1 MPGRPFWCSVSQA
14 QCVFNKARKC
24 NVSTQESRAWSCG
37 VALVGVVVVLALA
50 DVRSLLGGFAMQS
63 RQRFV
68 RQPPLPIDDFFYV
81 MVPGFI

>member
-1 MPGRPFWCSVSQA
+1 VVSPW
-14 QCVFNKARKC
+14 V
-24 NVSTQESRAWSCG
+24 E
-37 VALVGVVVVLALA
+37 
-50 DVRSLLGGFAMQS
+50 SLLFWHWRMFVLFWGGFAMQS